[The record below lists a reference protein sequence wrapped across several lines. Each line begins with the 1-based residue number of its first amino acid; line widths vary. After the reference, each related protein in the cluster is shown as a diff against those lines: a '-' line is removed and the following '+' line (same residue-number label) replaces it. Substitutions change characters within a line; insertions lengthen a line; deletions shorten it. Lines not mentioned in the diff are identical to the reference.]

1 MIISGEDMGLKR
13 ISIVLDED
21 LIKKL
26 RKVQANKIVKSDK
39 SVSLSKVVSEILKK
53 SI

>member
-1 MIISGEDMGLKR
+1 VIADMALKR
-13 ISIVLDED
+13 ISIVLDEE

-26 RKVQANKIVKSDK
+26 RKLQASKIVKSDK

>member
-1 MIISGEDMGLKR
+1 MGLKR

>member
-1 MIISGEDMGLKR
+1 MALKR
-13 ISIVLDED
+13 ISIVLDEE

-26 RKVQANKIVKSDK
+26 RKLQASKIVKSDK